1 MATKK
6 NPATITIYGR
16 LSFPVFTWQEAV
28 ERNRTAP
35 RNIQVANDADVKPSF
50 NLLLEESQLDKLMTH
65 IKDVYL
71 PWVSDQHRSG
81 ADRYKQLD
89 DKQMARLVKQ
99 LDSDW
104 TEQPPHILLKPVS
117 DKSLELMPDA
127 VASVK
132 LSGNK
137 GEDMTLKAIVNS
149 ADELAVDDGSIIAFP
164 CIRPIGESVHKM
176 YPGAYVAAT
185 VNLYAYFNS
194 APGLSGGCATPVFKA
209 DAERFG
215 GGVEIDEDEI
225 FLD

>member
-1 MATKK
+1 MANKK
-6 NPATITIYGR
+6 NPATVTIYGR
-16 LSFPVFTWQEAV
+16 LSFPTFTWQEAV

-35 RNIQVANDADVKPSF
+35 RNIQVSKDEDVKPSF
-50 NLLLEESQLDKLMTH
+50 NLLLEEAQLDKLMTH

-71 PWVSDQHRSG
+71 PWVSDQHKAG
-81 ADRYKQLD
+81 ADRFKQLD
-89 DKQMARLVKQ
+89 DKQVARLVKQ

-117 DKSLELMPDA
+117 DKSLALMPEA

-137 GEDMTLKAIVNS
+137 GEDMTLKAIINS
-149 ADELAVDDGSIIAFP
+149 EEELAVNDGQIVTFP
-164 CIRPIGESVHKM
+164 TIRPINESVHNM

-185 VNLYAYFNS
+185 INLYAYYNS

-209 DAERFG
+209 DADRFG
-215 GGVEIDEDEI
+215 GGVEIDEEEI

>member
-1 MATKK
+1 MANKK
-6 NPATITIYGR
+6 NPATVTIYGR
-16 LSFPVFTWQEAV
+16 LSFPTFTWQEAV

-35 RNIQVANDADVKPSF
+35 RNIQVSKDEDVKPSF
-50 NLLLEESQLDKLMTH
+50 NLLLEEAQLDKLMTH

-71 PWVSDQHRSG
+71 PWVSDQHKAG
-81 ADRYKQLD
+81 ADRFKQLD
-89 DKQMARLVKQ
+89 DKQVARLVKQ

-117 DKSLELMPDA
+117 DKSLALMPEA

-137 GEDMTLKAIVNS
+137 GEDMTLKAIINS
-149 ADELAVDDGSIIAFP
+149 EEELAVNDGQIVTFP
-164 CIRPIGESVHKM
+164 TIRPINESVHNM

-185 VNLYAYFNS
+185 INLYAYYNS

-209 DAERFG
+209 DADRFG